1 MVATLCIYIYIH
13 EYICVYIHIHMYTYM
28 HVYIYIY
35 RFILA
40 YLLIFT
46 GASGSSARA
55 RGVCG
60 RDVNVLGLV
69 GVTIVNSSN
78 GIYTSCINIYVSKR
92 CQCCGP
98 CWCPQ
103 CQRHQR
109 YILHICIYINIKMYT
124 YIHYKY
130 ICMHRMSMSWASLV
144 PSMQAAPTVYI
155 TYMYIYKLYQY
166 TFMEGMCLCVC
177 VFVRYWLWVH

>member
-1 MVATLCIYIYIH
+1 
-13 EYICVYIHIHMYTYM
+13 MYTYI
-28 HVYIYIY
+28 HAYIYIY
-35 RFILA
+35 EFILT
-40 YLLIFT
+40 YLLIFI

-69 GVTIVNSSN
+69 GVPSVNSSN
-78 GIYTSCINIYVSKR
+78 GIYTCYMHVYVSKR

-98 CWCPQ
+98 RWCPQ

-109 YILHICIYINIKMYT
+109 YILYEYYT
-124 YIHYKY
+124 YIYYKY
-130 ICMHRMSMSWASLV
+130 ICMHGMSMSWASLV

-155 TYMYIYKLYQY
+155 TYLHIYKLYQY

-177 VFVRYWLWVH
+177 VFVRYWLWVHRGAGVSMCTHIHTYIYPQCWCHC